1 MGREWLE
8 LTAILALTPMT
19 KPFGNSKSEIQGLG
33 LSVFLFVQ

>member
-8 LTAILALTPMT
+8 LTSNLALTLTT
-19 KPFGNSKSEIQGLG
+19 KPFDNPKSEIQGLG